1 MIIPKVSVIVAI
13 YNAEDY
19 LKRCIDSLL
28 VQTLTEFEVL
38 LINDG
43 STDNSKTICDN
54 YAIID
59 NRIRVFHK
67 ENGGVSSA
75 RNLGIE
81 EAFGEYTIHLDS
93 DDYTEPEMLEKMY
106 NYAIETNCDIVIADF
121 FVETNDKQIIKKQL
135 VNDFDNT
142 KIIKQILEGDL
153 HGSVWNKLIRTSFY
167 KSLNIKFESS
177 LSYCEDML
185 FNIECLMNNPKV
197 GKIDEPFVHYIQRED
212 SLITILNEKT
222 FIQSFKLI
230 KILENKLGQ
239 SYQVSVNFF
248 KLTIKRRM
256 IISDLFSAKEIRSKY
271 AEADKYIF
279 KNKNLTLKMKLMLYA
294 SINGFYFLVKNML
307 KTRSKLR

>member
-19 LKRCIDSLL
+19 LERCVNSLL
-28 VQTLTEFEVL
+28 SQTLVEFEIL

-54 YAIID
+54 YAIKD

-67 ENGGVSSA
+67 KNGGVSSA

-121 FVETNDKQIIKKQL
+121 FVETKEKQIIKKQL
-135 VNDFDNT
+135 VNEFDNT

-185 FNIECLMNNPKV
+185 FNIECFMNNPKV

-212 SLITILNEKT
+212 SLITILNEET

-239 SYQVSVNFF
+239 SYQVSINFF
-248 KLTIKRRM
+248 KLIIKRRM
-256 IISDLFSAKEIRSKY
+256 IISDLFSAKEIKSKY

-279 KNKNLTLKMKLMLYA
+279 KNKNLTVKMKLMMYA
-294 SINGFYFLVKNML
+294 SLNGFYFLVQNML
-307 KTRSKLR
+307 KIRNKLR